1 MTELR
6 LEGTLSLRMRLR
18 FWGISLVSLLG
29 LSSLGCDHLPASLPS
44 NAGGAAST
52 GGTATGG
59 MPMSGPQTCDAGPR
73 PGAAPLRP
81 LTRFQY
87 DNIVRDLLGDS
98 SSPADAFPP
107 ENEVNGY
114 RTYAGANL
122 ANPLLVQSYLK
133 VAESVSANA
142 VTSRLDALAPC
153 AAGSDTA
160 ACGQAFLSSFV
171 TRAFRRPPT
180 ADELAPLTE
189 MFQTGSQ
196 ESYAKGIQLVI
207 QAVLQSPQFLYRIDA
222 LKSATPETG
231 AIALGGYEL
240 ASRLSFMLWGSAPD
254 AALLDA
260 AKNGQ
265 LATPADVEL
274 QARRMLD
281 DNRAHDLVRDFNE
294 QWLGLSRID
303 GAARDGTTLDTNTL
317 TSALKQSLTQYL
329 DATYFGPQGNF
340 AQLFLSP
347 QVWVND
353 TLAGLYGGTA
363 PAQGFAAQT
372 LPDPRFGLLTQP
384 ALLMLLSHSNQT
396 APVIRG
402 VFVRERFLCL
412 PMAPPPPS
420 VNPVAPDPDPN
431 ATTRERFRQ
440 HTEQPSCAICHD
452 LIDGV
457 GFGFERY
464 DQLGR
469 YRATENGFNVD
480 ESGTV
485 LSTGED
491 GLDGPF
497 AGAGELADRLSKST
511 RARECLAT
519 NWYRY
524 SFGRDEETADTCS
537 LGQIKERFASSGG
550 DLKELLVALTQ
561 SDSFLYRPAQAVTP

>member
-1 MTELR
+1 VR
-6 LEGTLSLRMRLR
+6 LE
-18 FWGISLVSLLG
+18 
-29 LSSLGCDHLPASLPS
+29 
-44 NAGGAAST
+44 
-52 GGTATGG
+52 
-59 MPMSGPQTCDAGPR
+59 
-73 PGAAPLRP
+73 
-81 LTRFQY
+81 
-87 DNIVRDLLGDS
+87 
-98 SSPADAFPP
+98 
-107 ENEVNGY
+107 
-114 RTYAGANL
+114 
-122 ANPLLVQSYLK
+122 
-133 VAESVSANA
+133 A
-142 VTSRLDALAPC
+142 VAPC

-160 ACGQAFLSSFV
+160 ACGQAFLASFA
-171 TRAFRRPPT
+171 TRAFRRPAT
-180 ADELAPLTE
+180 AEELAPLSE
-189 MFQTGSQ
+189 IFQAGSQ
-196 ESYAKGIQLVI
+196 QSYAKGIQLVI
-207 QAVLQSPQFLYRIDA
+207 QTVLQSPQFLYRIDA

-254 AALLDA
+254 AELLDA

-265 LATPADVEL
+265 LSTPAEVEL

-281 DNRAHDLVRDFNE
+281 DTRAHDLVRDFDE
-294 QWLGLSRID
+294 QWLGLSRLD

-317 TSALKQSLTQYL
+317 NAALKQSLTQYL
-329 DATYFGPQGNF
+329 DAMYFGPQGNF
-340 AQLFLSP
+340 AQLFTSP

-353 TLAGLYGGTA
+353 TLAGLYGAPA
-363 PAQGFAAQT
+363 PAQGFAPQT

-384 ALLMLLSHSNQT
+384 ALLTLLSHSNQT

-412 PMAPPPPS
+412 PVAPPPPT

-440 HTEQPSCAICHD
+440 HTEQPSCSFCHD
-452 LIDGV
+452 MIDGV

-469 YRATENGFNVD
+469 YRSTENGFPVD
-480 ESGTV
+480 ESGNV
-485 LSTGED
+485 LATGEA

-497 AGAGELADRLSKST
+497 AGAAELADRLSKSA
-511 RARECLAT
+511 RARDCLAT

-524 SFGRDEETADTCS
+524 SFGRDEEAADTCS

-561 SDSFLYRPAQAVTP
+561 SDSFLYRPAQTEAP